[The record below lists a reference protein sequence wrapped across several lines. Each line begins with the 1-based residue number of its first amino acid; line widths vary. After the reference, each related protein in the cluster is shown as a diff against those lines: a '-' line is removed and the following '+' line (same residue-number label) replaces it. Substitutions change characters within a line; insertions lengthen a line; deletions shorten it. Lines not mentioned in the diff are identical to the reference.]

1 MLKLDNIYHGDCLEL
16 IQQIPDHSIDTVIT
30 DLPYGISYQ
39 SNRATHGRKNS
50 PKFDVIANDE
60 KPFIDFIKYLP
71 RVIKP
76 TSAIYLFTRWDVQQ
90 PVIDELQA
98 NGMKVKNVLIWDKG
112 VHSMGDLYT
121 AYGMRYE
128 SIVFS
133 SMPDFRFQ
141 NGRPVDI
148 IACNKVFN
156 HDLVHPNEKPV
167 DLLRRLILDSTP
179 EMGTVLDCTC
189 GSGTT
194 LLAAIEEKRH
204 YIGFEID
211 EKYYNIASRRI
222 KDLLAY
228 PKMF

>member
-1 MLKLDNIYHGDCLEL
+1 MIKLDNIYHGDCLDL
-16 IQQIPDHSIDTVIT
+16 IQHIPDHSIDTVIT

-50 PKFDVIANDE
+50 PKFDVIAND
-60 KPFIDFIKYLP
+60 
-71 RVIKP
+71 
-76 TSAIYLFTRWDVQQ
+76 
-90 PVIDELQA
+90 
-98 NGMKVKNVLIWDKG
+98 
-112 VHSMGDLYT
+112 
-121 AYGMRYE
+121 
-128 SIVFS
+128 
-133 SMPDFRFQ
+133 
-141 NGRPVDI
+141 
-148 IACNKVFN
+148 
-156 HDLVHPNEKPV
+156 EKPV